1 MIGRTQRSNLPDTL
15 FPYRPPCRFSA
26 RGRQLDG
33 GGDTRRAGEAMLAT
47 TPMQFDYV
55 GTGGL
60 PGIGYGNPFSDALN
74 MLIRS
79 GSVMLSF
86 ILVVGAAI
94 IPWAAPFRS
103 GSESWRARAYRY
115 VER

>member
-1 MIGRTQRSNLPDTL
+1 
-15 FPYRPPCRFSA
+15 
-26 RGRQLDG
+26 
-33 GGDTRRAGEAMLAT
+33 MLAT
-47 TPMQFDYV
+47 KQMEFDYV

-94 IPWAAPFRS
+94 IPWAALFLLLLMLWRTAPMRAIRKWFRS
-103 GSESWRARAYRY
+103 E
-115 VER
+115 ERRVGKECVRTCRSRWSPYP